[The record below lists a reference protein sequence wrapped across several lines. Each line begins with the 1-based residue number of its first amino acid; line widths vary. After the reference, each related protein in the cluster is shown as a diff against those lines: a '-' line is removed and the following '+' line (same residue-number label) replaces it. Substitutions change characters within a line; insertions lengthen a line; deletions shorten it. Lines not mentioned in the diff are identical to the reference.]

1 MIPLLDRNLFT
12 GGLALC
18 AASKLAKDTGK
29 VFRKKS
35 YWMRTAGLLPG
46 ADNFKASSILQSGK
60 MIQLFRQFSGFVAV
74 GFIAVGVH
82 YSILIGL
89 VEVFGIQA
97 VPAALAGY
105 SGGGIVSYLLNRRH
119 VFRSNRPHEE
129 AITRFIAVVTV
140 GFGLTYVFMRLL
152 VQKAGVPYLLAQ
164 MMTTGIVLF
173 WNFAAHK
180 MWTFRTGAEAVEQA
194 DVRKP

>member
-1 MIPLLDRNLFT
+1 MIH
-12 GGLALC
+12 
-18 AASKLAKDTGK
+18 
-29 VFRKKS
+29 
-35 YWMRTAGLLPG
+35 
-46 ADNFKASSILQSGK
+46 
-60 MIQLFRQFSGFVAV
+60 LFRQFSGFVAV

-89 VEVFGIQA
+89 VEVFGIGP

-140 GFGLTYVFMRLL
+140 GFGLTYLFMQLL
-152 VQKAGVPYLLAQ
+152 VQKARVPYLLAQ
-164 MMTTGIVLF
+164 MVTTGIVLF

-180 MWTFRTGAEAVEQA
+180 LWTFRAGAEPVKQA
-194 DVRKP
+194 EVRKP